1 MRLYIVYTYI
11 YPNLLPR
18 SFAGNQRLRSA
29 AADASSSRISSP
41 ALIIYIYIPTHTPT
55 YLSIY
60 LYIYISIY
68 SIYIYLLPRSLAG
81 KPASSFRSR
90 RRKHSTRF
98 VARLHYIYIYIH
110 THTHAHI
117 YLSIY
122 LSISIYLS
130 MRLYIV
136 YICVCIPVAALLGG
150 KPAPPFPSRRRKHST
165 RFVARLHYIY
175 IYIYNIHTHTHAH
188 IYLSIYLS
196 IYTQAPPAFRLPP
209 WLYIYI
215 PSHTHTNISIY
226 LPTVCMYTY
235 IPVAALLCEK
245 NISRAPLTQTLAPRA
260 FRLPPWLYIIYTYPH
275 THTHTHSH
283 THIYIYVCTH
293 TYMYIYIHV
302 YIYRSIDL
310 SIYVSISISIVYV

>member
-1 MRLYIVYTYI
+1 MTHTYTSNLGARSRIRISARRDSVSRSCGFRQKDPRLGD
-11 YPNLLPR
+11 P
-18 SFAGNQRLRSA
+18 
-29 AADASSSRISSP
+29 AADS
-41 ALIIYIYIPTHTPT
+41 
-55 YLSIY
+55 LSHA
-60 LYIYISIY
+60 
-68 SIYIYLLPRSLAG
+68 PRTIWRVNPEAC
-81 KPASSFRSR
+81 R
-90 RRKHSTRF
+90 RRK
-98 VARLHYIYIYIH
+98 LHMYIY
-110 THTHAHI
+110 THA
-117 YLSIY
+117 
-122 LSISIYLS
+122 
-130 MRLYIV
+130 
-136 YICVCIPVAALLGG
+136 
-150 KPAPPFPSRRRKHST
+150 
-165 RFVARLHYIY
+165 
-175 IYIYNIHTHTHAH
+175 HAH

-293 TYMYIYIHV
+293 PYMYIYIHV